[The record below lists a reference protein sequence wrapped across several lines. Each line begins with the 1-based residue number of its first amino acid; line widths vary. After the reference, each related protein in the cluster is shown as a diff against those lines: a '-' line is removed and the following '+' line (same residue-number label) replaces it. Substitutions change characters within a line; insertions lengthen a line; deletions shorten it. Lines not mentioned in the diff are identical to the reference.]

1 MVDNLQDK
9 INALKPYFRGIEMF
23 NEALIVKM
31 QYPPKWKSYGTVDER
46 IKTAN
51 DEHDPSL
58 VYYYGDS
65 KNTSYEEM
73 FMLIEETVKVNQD
86 MKLKLALLKEKF
98 DELKELFSSK
108 SYDELKTL
116 EFHFQTPKKPKRR
129 YTKRKKAEETT
140 IEAEKEEING
150 PIETANE
157 ETEVTNE

>member
-23 NEALIVKM
+23 NDALIVKM
-31 QYPPKWKSYGTVDER
+31 QYPPKWKSYGTTDER

-51 DEHDPSL
+51 DERDPNL

-65 KNTSYEEM
+65 NNTSYEEI
-73 FMLIEETVKVNQD
+73 FALIEETVKVNQD

-108 SYDELKTL
+108 SYEELKTL
-116 EFHFQTPKKPKRR
+116 EFHFQEPKKAKRR
-129 YTKRKKAEETT
+129 YTKRKKA
-140 IEAEKEEING
+140 AES
-150 PIETANE
+150 ANE
-157 ETEVTNE
+157 DVSTTVPTEPIGQETEATNE